1 MPKSKKSFLKTIF
14 SYKIYAWI
22 TALIIL
28 LFLSSYL
35 YGYFSG
41 KSKPVDNVSIG
52 STVKKLE
59 KVQEVTFLN
68 IGIQEVVSDRKVTK
82 VLKQTIAE
90 KKVLMVLNYNLKVGI
105 TSPVNI
111 KKMDEKHFQIEIP
124 KYDIIGMSIPNK
136 NSYKLYDKSGTLL
149 SFNTEDIDT
158 AEVADKA
165 RSDTKKQKKYIKE
178 YIDIINQSAESYY
191 TSIFNAIDS
200 EIKLDFVF
208 P

>member
-1 MPKSKKSFLKTIF
+1 M
-14 SYKIYAWI
+14 
-22 TALIIL
+22 
-28 LFLSSYL
+28 
-35 YGYFSG
+35 
-41 KSKPVDNVSIG
+41 
-52 STVKKLE
+52 E

-82 VLKQTIAE
+82 VLKQIIAE

-124 KYDIIGMSIPNK
+124 KYDIIGISIPK

-200 EIKLDFVF
+200 DIKLDFVF